1 MTKGQAGISWFSF
14 QGTSFIRILCK
25 NNKYYS
31 FRLNWVIWDRVE
43 VFSVWP
49 RIGFLNLPKQIRY
62 FKLET
67 VA

>member
-1 MTKGQAGISWFSF
+1 MTKGQAGISCLFF
-14 QGTSFIRILCK
+14 QGTSFMRILCK

-31 FRLNWVIWDRVE
+31 FRLNWVIWDMVE

-49 RIGFLNLPKQIRY
+49 RLGFLNFLQQIRY

>member
-1 MTKGQAGISWFSF
+1 MFF
-14 QGTSFIRILCK
+14 FRVHHLRILCK

-31 FRLNWVIWDRVE
+31 FRLNWVIWDMVE

-49 RIGFLNLPKQIRY
+49 RIGFLNLLKQIRY

-67 VA
+67 VALAYSAC

>member
-1 MTKGQAGISWFSF
+1 MTKGQAGISWFFF

-43 VFSVWP
+43 VFSVSP
-49 RIGFLNLPKQIRY
+49 RLGFLNLLKQIRY